1 MSELER
7 IAVNLE
13 KLVEYQ
19 EKVYKDLQPTLE
31 LSNKFIHVMAE
42 TLDEMQREDSDPTL
56 AKIAAI
62 FREGPLGTRN

>member
-7 IAVNLE
+7 IAVSLE

>member
-7 IAVNLE
+7 IAVSLE

-19 EKVYKDLQPTLE
+19 EKVYRDLQPTLE
-31 LSNKFIHVMAE
+31 LSNKLIRVMAE
-42 TLDEMQREDSDPTL
+42 TLDEMQRESNDPTL
-56 AKIAAI
+56 TKMAAI